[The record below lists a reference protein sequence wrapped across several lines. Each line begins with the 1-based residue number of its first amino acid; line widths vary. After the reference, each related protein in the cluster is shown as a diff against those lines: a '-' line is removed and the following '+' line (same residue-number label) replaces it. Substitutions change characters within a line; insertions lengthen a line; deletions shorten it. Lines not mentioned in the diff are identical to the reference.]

1 MCENKGAGEP
11 SAPRFEIED
20 LEYIGSTIGNA
31 YFSGLEFK
39 ELFACVMLSETREEL
54 DAAVSST
61 IKLNELVKGD
71 KT

>member
-1 MCENKGAGEP
+1 MCENERTSE
-11 SAPRFEIED
+11 SAPLSFEIED
-20 LEYIGSTIGNA
+20 YTYIGSTIGNA
-31 YFSGLEFK
+31 YFSGLDFK